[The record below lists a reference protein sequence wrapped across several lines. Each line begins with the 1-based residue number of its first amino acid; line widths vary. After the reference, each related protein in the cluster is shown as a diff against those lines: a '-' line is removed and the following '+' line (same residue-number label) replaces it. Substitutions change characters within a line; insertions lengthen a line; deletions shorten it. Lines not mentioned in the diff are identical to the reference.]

1 MTKSTKPS
9 AEELDLTDVTW
20 HKSRLSNLDNCV
32 EVAKVGEWTV
42 VRDSMNPDGPKL
54 VFTRGE
60 WEAFTGAIRAGQP
73 ELL

>member
-9 AEELDLTDVTW
+9 AEELDLADVTW
-20 HKSRLSNLDNCV
+20 HKSRFSNLDNCV

-54 VFTRGE
+54 VFTRAE